1 MDQLVSRLLLY
12 GDLGKDSI
20 LVKLEETFQEWKG
33 SAAPR
38 QTLVRRIYDQVKR
51 LLDLA
56 TDYGFDENLWQNYL
70 TFLLMTNEN
79 SFSLITERVGEL
91 EGTVNHFAKSDFGVF
106 RALFHYDFGPIEADL
121 GIDCFTTLCNYTSIY
136 KHERRYNKN
145 VSEKVRDLSRR
156 LAAAQDDETFFQL
169 VTGHYRQYGVGLI
182 GLNKAFRIRSGPE
195 GVSLIPIYNTDKV
208 MLRDLVGYE
217 SQKEQLRGNTEA
229 FLAGRSTNNVLLYGD
244 AGTGKSSS
252 VKALINEYYDQG
264 LRMIEIYKHQF
275 RDLSAVIAMVKN
287 RNYRFIIFID
297 DLSFEENEV
306 EYKFLKAV
314 IEGGVET
321 KPDNI
326 HLQPPQPHPG
336 DLEGPG
342 GHGARE
348 RRAPLGHLGGK
359 ALPVRPLRGAHQLL
373 HPQPKPVQGDRPL
386 PGPAPG
392 AGRSRGRA
400 AGGGQQMGAAPRRG
414 LRPHGPAVHQLH
426 GGHPAQPGGINHG
439 DRERGPPDPGRL
451 SGDPRGPALCLLLP
465 HRGGGLLAGGQ
476 RGGRL

>member
-20 LVKLEETFQEWKG
+20 LGKLAETFQAWKG
-33 SAAPR
+33 SSAPR
-38 QTLVRRIYDQVKR
+38 QTLVRQIYDQVKR

-91 EGTVNHFAKSDFGVF
+91 EGTVNHFAKNDFGVF
-106 RALFHYDFGPIEADL
+106 RALFHYDFEPIEADL
-121 GIDCFTTLCNYTSIY
+121 GIDCFTTLCHYTSIY

-156 LAAAQDDETFFQL
+156 LAAAPDDETFFQL

-182 GLNKAFRIRSGPE
+182 GLNKAFRIKSGPE

-326 HLQPPQPHPG
+326 LLYATSNRRNLIRETWKDRADMEHENDVHHS
-336 DLEGPG
+336 DTLEEKLSLS
-342 GHGARE
+342 ARF
-348 RRAPLGHLGGK
+348 G
-359 ALPVRPLRGAHQLL
+359 VR
-373 HPQPKPVQGDRPL
+373 
-386 PGPAPG
+386 
-392 AGRSRGRA
+392 
-400 AGGGQQMGAAPRRG
+400 
-414 LRPHGPAVHQLH
+414 
-426 GGHPAQPGGINHG
+426 IN
-439 DRERGPPDPGRL
+439 
-451 SGDPRGPALCLLLP
+451 
-465 HRGGGLLAGGQ
+465 
-476 RGGRL
+476 

>member
-20 LVKLEETFQEWKG
+20 LVKLAETFQEWKG

-275 RDLSAVIAMVKN
+275 GLLSKVIAKVKN
-287 RNYRFIIFID
+287 RNYRFMIFID
-297 DLSFEENEV
+297 DLSFEEHEV

-321 KPDNI
+321 RPGNVMIVATSNRRHLIQETWKDRSDMEHNGDI
-326 HLQPPQPHPG
+326 HRSDTMEEKLSLAARFGCSICYSNPNRQQYHDIVRGIAARVPG
-336 DLEGPG
+336 LAMSDE
-342 GHGARE
+342 E
-348 RRAPLGHLGGK
+348 
-359 ALPVRPLRGAHQLL
+359 LL
-373 HPQPKPVQGDRPL
+373 
-386 PGPAPG
+386 
-392 AGRSRGRA
+392 A
-400 AGGGQQMGAAPRRG
+400 AANRWEIR
-414 LRPHGPAVHQLH
+414 H
-426 GGHPAQPGGINHG
+426 GGISGRTAQQFVNY
-439 DRERGPPDPGRL
+439 L
-451 SGDPRGPALCLLLP
+451 T
-465 HRGGGLLAGGQ
+465 GLKKP
-476 RGGRL
+476 

>member
-12 GDLGKDSI
+12 GDLGEDSI
-20 LVKLEETFQEWKG
+20 LARLASAFQAWKG

-38 QTLVRRIYDQVKR
+38 QTLVRQLYDQVKR

-70 TFLLMTNEN
+70 TFLIMTNEN
-79 SFSLITERVGEL
+79 SFSLITERVGAL
-91 EGTVNHFAKSDFGVF
+91 EGSVNHFAANDFRVF
-106 RALFHYDFGPIEADL
+106 RALFHYDFSAIEHDL
-121 GIDCFTTLCNYTSIY
+121 GIDCFATLCHYTSID
-136 KHERRYNKN
+136 KHERRYNRN

-156 LAAAQDDETFFQL
+156 LAAAGDEQDFFRL
-169 VTGHYRQYGVGLI
+169 VTDHYRQYGVGQI

-195 GVSLIPIYNTDKV
+195 GVSLVPIYNTDKV

-217 SQKEQLRGNTEA
+217 SQKAQLRDNTEA
-229 FLAGRSTNNVLLYGD
+229 FLAGRSSNNVLLYGD

-287 RNYRFIIFID
+287 RNYRFIVFID

-321 KPDNI
+321 KPDNVLLYATSNRRNLIRETWKDRADMEHENDVHHSDTLEEKLSLSARFGVRI
-326 HLQPPQPHPG
+326 HYAIPNRSQFQEIVLS
-336 DLEGPG
+336 L
-342 GHGARE
+342 AR
-348 RRAPLGHLGGK
+348 RQGVT
-359 ALPVRPLRGAHQLL
+359 LPEDVLLAEANKWELR
-373 HPQPKPVQGDRPL
+373 
-386 PGPAPG
+386 
-392 AGRSRGRA
+392 
-400 AGGGQQMGAAPRRG
+400 
-414 LRPHGPAVHQLH
+414 H
-426 GGHPAQPGGINHG
+426 GGVSGRTAQQFIN
-439 DRERGPPDPGRL
+439 
-451 SGDPRGPALCLLLP
+451 CM
-465 HRGGGLLAGGQ
+465 AGSVPEKDKA
-476 RGGRL
+476 